1 MKTRHSMTSWR
12 PMAAALTLLCL
23 QLAGCDTDIDSDTLV
38 RELRVL
44 SLRVGSSDPSSV
56 ADAQAEVKPG
66 PGGLDLAF
74 TTDRLDL
81 NAFVAAPTGPGRR
94 FAAPR
99 PLVYEWYLC
108 IGPASLFSPGTLDP
122 GCRKWL
128 PTDPDP
134 MKNTSLR
141 YLGSGQSF
149 PLPTAALKDVIG
161 GVLQILLTGG
171 SGGGGGGGTV
181 KLPEKPIS
189 LLLPL
194 ILRARVDGGDPSD
207 IRDREVGVTYLR
219 TWIALP
225 GMTLPTPNRNPTLG
239 DLLAGPDEEGQKAP
253 LLPCTQASC
262 PKNKVR
268 RGADLFLVSSSQR
281 GSAETY
287 LPNDDSGRGEV
298 TETLRYSWFSTDGEF
313 DRERTGDAQPRT
325 KWNSDL
331 TRPAPADAPFATIW
345 LVTQEE
351 RGGSDARAYEL
362 EFTN

>member
-1 MKTRHSMTSWR
+1 MNSMKRWR
-12 PMAAALTLLCL
+12 QMAAVLMLACF
-23 QLAGCDTDIDSDTLV
+23 QLAGCETDIDSDTLV
-38 RELRVL
+38 RELRIL
-44 SLRVGSSDPSSV
+44 SMRIGSTDTFSV
-56 ADAQAEVKPG
+56 ADAQAEVKLG

-74 TTDRLDL
+74 TTDHLDL
-81 NAFVAAPTGPGRR
+81 NAMVAAPTGPGRR
-94 FAAPR
+94 ISAPR

-128 PTDPDP
+128 PSDPDP

-141 YLGSGQSF
+141 YLGSGQTF
-149 PLPTAALKDVIG
+149 PLQTAALKDVIG

-171 SGGGGGGGTV
+171 TGGSSGGAA

-194 ILRARVDGGDPSD
+194 ILRARVDGGDPND

-225 GMTLPTPNRNPTLG
+225 GMTLPAPNRNPSLG
-239 DLLAGPDEEGQKAP
+239 DLLAGPDEEGQKTP
-253 LLPCTQASC
+253 LIPCTQVSC

-268 RGADLFLVSSSQR
+268 RGADLFLINSAQS
-281 GSAETY
+281 GSTETY
-287 LPNDDSGRGEV
+287 LPSDDSGRGEV
-298 TETLRYSWFSTDGEF
+298 TETLRYSWFATDGEF
-313 DRERTGDAQPRT
+313 DRERTGDAQPT
-325 KWNSDL
+325 NKWNSEP
-331 TRPAPADAPFATIW
+331 TRPAPADAPYATIW

-362 EFTN
+362 AFTN

>member
-1 MKTRHSMTSWR
+1 MKTMQPMKRWR
-12 PMAAALTLLCL
+12 NLAAVLALSSS
-23 QLAGCDTDIDSDTLV
+23 QLAGCETDIDADTLV

-44 SLRVGSSDPSSV
+44 SLRVGSTDKFSV

-74 TTDRLDL
+74 TTDHIDL

-94 FAAPR
+94 IASPR

-122 GCRKWL
+122 SCRKWL
-128 PTDPDP
+128 PSDPDP
-134 MKNTSLR
+134 MKNSSLR

-149 PLPTAALKDVIG
+149 PLQTAALKDVVG

-171 SGGGGGGGTV
+171 GAGGSGGGTV

-225 GMTLPTPNRNPTLG
+225 GMTLPVPNRNPALG

-268 RGADLFLVSSSQR
+268 RGADLFLLSSAQS
-281 GSAETY
+281 GSPETY
-287 LPNDDSGRGEV
+287 VPIDDSGRSEV

-313 DRERTGDAQPRT
+313 DRERTGDAQPKN
-325 KWNSDL
+325 KWNSEP